1 VLNLM
6 SGMLAMHPGLRT
18 AFHGLWVY
26 ADSGNATVFALELP
40 MDQIP
45 GGGSGGANSMGR

>member
-1 VLNLM
+1 V
-6 SGMLAMHPGLRT
+6 HPGLRD

-26 ADSGNATVFALELP
+26 ADAGNATAFALELP

-45 GGGSGGANSMGR
+45 GGGAPSSNSPGQ

>member
-1 VLNLM
+1 
-6 SGMLAMHPGLRT
+6 MHPGLRT

-26 ADSGNATVFALELP
+26 ADSGSATVFALELP

-45 GGGSGGANSMGR
+45 GGGNSLGR